1 MNVCL
6 VIVWWIELIVVDWIV
21 FDLFD
26 WIMFVECYEW
36 CLLLMLMNV
45 GCRLEYC
52 DECTFV
58 GRDDRDFVKDG
69 LIVCVIVLCLCVW
82 FDWSSVC
89 YVDEKICLIEFL
101 LDVCLIDVLIVV
113 EFDGECFDM
122 NVWWLLIDLID
133 LWWYLMYVWWLMLD
147 LLCICL
153 IRLIRCWW
161 LLCYVNVWCLFVVW
175 CNVCCC
181 MFWLKIFR

>member
-1 MNVCL
+1 MNVCI

-69 LIVCVIVLCLCVW
+69 LIVCVVVLCLYVW

-101 LDVCLIDVLIVV
+101 LDVCLIDVDCCWIWWRMFWYECLMIVDW
-113 EFDGECFDM
+113 FDWFVMMFDVCLM
-122 NVWWLLIDLID
+122 ID
-133 LWWYLMYVWWLMLD
+133 V
-147 LLCICL
+147 
-153 IRLIRCWW
+153 R
-161 LLCYVNVWCLFVVW
+161 FVVYL
-175 CNVCCC
+175 
-181 MFWLKIFR
+181 FD